1 MEKSV
6 QRNLVLAKLKE
17 IEAGKHSEM
26 SAAIIEDL
34 AADPVFKSANIIGL
48 TISAYPEVDTKKL
61 IERIWLEGKHAAV
74 PKCIP
79 KSRGMDFYIIDDFS
93 QLEVVYMNLQEP
105 KIAITRYAAPKE
117 IDLMIVP
124 GVVYCRK
131 GYRMGFGGGYYD
143 RYLAEYEGHKRSL
156 AFGVQLVEAIEAE
169 SHDIPVEGIYT
180 ENGYIETGKVPR

>member
-1 MEKSV
+1 MEKSA

-17 IEAGKHSEM
+17 IDAEKHTAM
-26 SAAIIEDL
+26 SAAIIEGL

-48 TISAYPEVDTKKL
+48 TISAHPEVDTKKL
-61 IERIWLEGKHAAV
+61 IERIWQEGKQAAV

-105 KIAITRYAAPKE
+105 KTSITRYAPPDE

-131 GYRMGFGGGYYD
+131 GYRIGFGGGYYD
-143 RYLAEYEGHKRSL
+143 RYLAGYGGHTRSL
-156 AFGVQLVEAIEAE
+156 AFGVQLAEAIETEA
-169 SHDIPVEGIYT
+169 HDIPVEGIYT
-180 ENGYIETGKVPR
+180 EKGYIETGKVPR

>member
-6 QRNLVLAKLKE
+6 QRDLVLAKLKE
-17 IEAGKHSEM
+17 MDEEKHREK

-34 AADPVFKSANIIGL
+34 AADPVFKAADIIGL

-61 IERIWLEGKHAAV
+61 IELIWREGKQAAV

-79 KSRGMDFYIIDDFS
+79 KSRGMDFYIITDFS

-105 KIAITRYAAPKE
+105 KTSMTRYAAPKE

-124 GVVYCRK
+124 GVVYCQS
-131 GYRMGFGGGYYD
+131 GYRIGFGGGYYD
-143 RYLAEYEGHKRSL
+143 RYLARYDGHTRSL
-156 AFGVQLVEAIEAE
+156 AFGVQMVEAIEAE

-180 ENGYIETGKVPR
+180 ENGFIETGKVPR

>member
-17 IEAGKHSEM
+17 IDGEKHRNM
-26 SAAIIEDL
+26 SAAIIDGL
-34 AADPVFKSANIIGL
+34 AADPAFQSADVIGL
-48 TISAYPEVDTKKL
+48 TISAYPEVDTRGL
-61 IERIWLEGKHAAV
+61 VERIWQEGKKAAV

-79 KSRGMDFYIIDDFS
+79 KSRGMDFHIIDDFS

-105 KIAITRYAAPKE
+105 KTAITQYAAPHE

-131 GYRMGFGGGYYD
+131 GYRIGFGGGYYD
-143 RYLAEYEGHKRSL
+143 RYLAGYSGTTRSL
-156 AFGVQLVEAIEAE
+156 AFSVQLVPTIAVET
-169 SHDIPVEGIYT
+169 HDIAVQGIHT
-180 ENGYIETGKVPR
+180 EQGFIETGKEPR

>member
-17 IEAGKHSEM
+17 IDGKMHKKM
-26 SAAIIEDL
+26 SAAIIEEL
-34 AADPVFKSANIIGL
+34 AEDPAFKSADIIGL
-48 TISAYPEVDTKKL
+48 TISVYPEVDTKLL
-61 IERIWLEGKHAAV
+61 IERIWREGKHAAV

-105 KIAITRYAAPKE
+105 KTSITRYVAPEE

-124 GVVYCRK
+124 GVVYCRS
-131 GYRMGFGGGYYD
+131 GFRIGFGGGYYD
-143 RYLAEYEGHKRSL
+143 RYLAGYGGRTRSL
-156 AFGVQLVEAIEAE
+156 AFGLQLVDSIEAE
-169 SHDIPVEGIYT
+169 SYDIPVQGIYT